1 MPLTIPIRAQVSCTA
16 TIKGKV
22 NNAVQRVAKPNP
34 APATAYVAIPEGS
47 WSDAPVINP
56 GPSNFKKRF
65 TGFFSCTTAAS
76 SEAVPPADSA
86 WRITGGESSDGFG

>member
-34 APATAYVAIPEGS
+34 APATAYVPIPEGS
-47 WSDAPVINP
+47 SSDAPVINP
-56 GPSNFKKRF
+56 GPSNLKKRF
-65 TGFFSCTTAAS
+65 TGFFSCTMAAS
-76 SEAVPPADSA
+76 NDAVPPAGSECG
-86 WRITGGESSDGFG
+86 ITGGNSSVWL